1 MQPRRIL
8 EETTSIKIIKWIRD
22 YTRSNTKTYF
32 AKDVVRHVDKQL
44 GIGISKKT
52 AISIMKNNL
61 SMTYKKVTPRVAS
74 KTIEEL
80 NMMRKIFILDL
91 AQQIENIDYFI
102 SIDEC
107 IINRYTYHGYGW
119 MKKGSITEYN

>member
-32 AKDVVRHVDKQL
+32 VKVVVRHLDKQL

-61 SMTYKKVTPRVAS
+61 SMAYKKVTPRVAN

-91 AQQIENIDYFI
+91 VQQIENIDYFI

-107 IINRYTYHGYGW
+107 IINRYTFHGYGW
-119 MKKGSITEYN
+119 MKKWSITEYN